1 LPLPCFHLE
10 EDMFHRAMTKIRT
23 LYTEWC
29 ESQEVAFALADHRIA
44 KEHRILLQAK
54 LDELNSNNR

>member
-1 LPLPCFHLE
+1 
-10 EDMFHRAMTKIRT
+10 MFNRIITKIRT

>member
-1 LPLPCFHLE
+1 
-10 EDMFHRAMTKIRT
+10 MFNRIITKIRT

-29 ESQEVAFALADHRIA
+29 TSQEVAFALADHRIA
-44 KEHRILLQAK
+44 QEHRILLQAR